1 MRKVILAA
9 LAMTGCVA
17 GLTGSS
23 TSSSTTPPPQ
33 PTGPSPS
40 GAGGGAPAGEYSSY
54 SGGDAVWV
62 VDVMNHRRGDAEEL
76 IKAKGPQINIVFTGD
91 TDPKFERDELVCEQV
106 PSSGKIAP
114 TGTITLKM
122 CNTYKPMSGPPNLRG
137 MSIEDAKKK
146 AVATGF
152 TGTIEV
158 LEQYDF
164 DADCKA
170 ETVCRV
176 APDHWELNQERTLTL
191 YINKRVKITAPD

>member
-1 MRKVILAA
+1 MRSVVIA
-9 LAMTGCVA
+9 LGLSACVA
-17 GLTGSS
+17 GLNG
-23 TSSSTTPPPQ
+23 SSSTTPTG

-40 GAGGGAPAGEYSSY
+40 GAGGGAPAGEYS
-54 SGGDAVWV
+54 GGDAVWV
-62 VDVMNHRRGDAEEL
+62 VDVMNHNRGEAEEL
-76 IKAKGPQINIVFTGD
+76 IHAKGAQINVVVTGD
-91 TDPKFERDELVCEQV
+91 TDPKFARDEIVCEQT

-114 TGTITLKM
+114 TGTITIKM

-164 DADCKA
+164 DQDCKA

-176 APDHWELNQERTLTL
+176 SPDHWELNQERTMTL
-191 YINKRVKITAPD
+191 YINKRVKITTPD